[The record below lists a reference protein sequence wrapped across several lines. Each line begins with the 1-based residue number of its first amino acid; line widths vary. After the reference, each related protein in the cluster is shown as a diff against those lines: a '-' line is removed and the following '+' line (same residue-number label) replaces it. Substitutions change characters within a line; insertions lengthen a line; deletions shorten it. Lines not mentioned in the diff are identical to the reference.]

1 MIMMV
6 PSDLKVYE
14 YWPVSVSPPSHRT
27 PLLISVTWAYSR
39 GRTRLLFRPSS
50 LRCYPKEPQ
59 PPPWYSPSSCPGLAP
74 GTSRASSC
82 SGRQILRGGIPPKSR
97 VAWLPF
103 FFLVRRSGLP
113 APWLFFFV
121 VFCFAC
127 GSKKAG
133 SRPCSCPHCSPCFD
147 LSVSTSELSPRQQ
160 HPC

>member
-59 PPPWYSPSSCPGLAP
+59 PPPWYSPSSCPGLAS

-82 SGRQILRGGIPPKSR
+82 SGQQILRGGIPPKSR

-103 FFLVRRSGLP
+103 FFWFAALVSLHHGC
-113 APWLFFFV
+113 FFCCV
-121 VFCFAC
+121 LLC
-127 GSKKAG
+127 
-133 SRPCSCPHCSPCFD
+133 
-147 LSVSTSELSPRQQ
+147 LRQQ
-160 HPC
+160 KSREPALLLPSLFPLF